1 LCNSLAVP
9 YKSSNIIVEQ
19 GTGLSLE
26 EQARQARYRA
36 LRDDLQDE
44 EILLVAHHGN
54 DQMETVLLQLLR
66 GAGPPGLAAMPGLA
80 TFGKGWLC
88 RPLLDQTRGE
98 LEAYAISAGLS
109 WQEDPSNCDI
119 TFGRNYLRHEVIPAI
134 TERWP
139 SASITIARSARH
151 CAEAAELID
160 DLAAL
165 DLVELRDGDRL
176 STRGL
181 NRLSISRQ
189 RNVVRYWLKSVGY
202 SVPDSRRL
210 QSILDNVVQAAD
222 DATPE
227 VKWADVVVRRYR
239 HRLYVMKKDDSG
251 ARPAE
256 TDPTI
261 WNTSLPLS
269 LADGC
274 GSLVMERCQAKSG
287 EPVLDWQRLCGRDLI
302 VRRRKGGERVRIAG
316 QSISKPLKKM
326 LQEAGIVPWMRD
338 RIPLIYDGDELVA
351 VGDMWICADA
361 VADDTAEAAQLRW
374 SNRPAIF

>member
-1 LCNSLAVP
+1 MWA
-9 YKSSNIIVEQ
+9 
-19 GTGLSLE
+19 
-26 EQARQARYRA
+26 EQA
-36 LRDDLQDE
+36 
-44 EILLVAHHGN
+44 V
-54 DQMETVLLQLLR
+54 
-66 GAGPPGLAAMPGLA
+66 
-80 TFGKGWLC
+80 
-88 RPLLDQTRGE
+88 
-98 LEAYAISAGLS
+98 
-109 WQEDPSNCDI
+109 DI
-119 TFGRNYLRHEVIPAI
+119 TK
-134 TERWP
+134 
-139 SASITIARSARH
+139 
-151 CAEAAELID
+151 
-160 DLAAL
+160 
-165 DLVELRDGDRL
+165 
-176 STRGL
+176 
-181 NRLSISRQ
+181 

-210 QSILDNVVQAAD
+210 QSILDNVVKAAD

-256 TDPTI
+256 TDPTT
-261 WNTSLPLS
+261 WDTSMPLR

-274 GSLVMERCQAKSG
+274 GSLVLERCQQKSG
-287 EPVLDWQRLCGRDLI
+287 EPRLDWQRLCGRDLI

-374 SNRPAIF
+374 SDRPAIF